1 MLIYIARRVVMAI
14 PFFFLVSITV
24 FALIQLPPGDFVD
37 SYAAARAST
46 GEDLSLEVLANMR
59 ERFGLN
65 QPFIVQYF
73 TWMGGVLRGD
83 FGYSFEW
90 NAPVSELLG
99 ERMGLTVILSMTT
112 LLFTWVI
119 ALPVGIYSAVNR
131 YTPGDYAVT
140 FLSFLGLAVPNF
152 LLALVLMYVAVVHF
166 GMDVSGLFSPEFQNE
181 PWSWPRAANLA
192 QHLWIPMIILGT
204 SAAAS
209 LIRIMRANL
218 VDQLHMP
225 YVTTARAKGLTEMSL
240 LLRYPVRIALN
251 PFVSTIGWSLPHIVS
266 GTVIVSIVLNLPTAG
281 PLLYQSLLSQDI
293 YLSGAFLLMLCS
305 LTVIGTLISDILL
318 MLLDPRIR

>member
-1 MLIYIARRVVMAI
+1 MRR
-14 PFFFLVSITV
+14 
-24 FALIQLPPGDFVD
+24 
-37 SYAAARAST
+37 RAST